1 MFATTL
7 RIDDPLGNF
16 LQEAARQC
24 NLSVN
29 AFLAELIRREQETV
43 RRRQLAADWAGYAQD
58 EAGQDV
64 TYALAAQA
72 EVTAEPTRRSYR
84 APKRRRA

>member
-7 RIDDPLGNF
+7 RIDDPLGDF

-29 AFLAELIRREQETV
+29 AFLAELIRREQEAARL
-43 RRRQLAADWAGYAQD
+43 RRLAEDWAGYAQD
-58 EAGQDV
+58 ESAQDV
-64 TYALAAQA
+64 SYALAAQA
-72 EVTAEPTRRSYR
+72 EIAAKPARETYR
-84 APKRRRA
+84 APKRRRG

>member
-7 RIDDPLGNF
+7 RIEDPLGDF

-29 AFLAELIRREQETV
+29 AFLAELIHREQKAV
-43 RRRQLAADWAGYAQD
+43 RRRRLAADWAGYALDGTAQ
-58 EAGQDV
+58 EV
-64 TYALAAQA
+64 SYALAAQA
-72 EVTAEPTRRSYR
+72 ETAAEPMRKPYP